1 MNILK
6 KEPRLIGT
14 MVILLSKNSG
24 RILPLIC
31 QCPSASTK
39 RSNNAWI
46 DVSSFLWVPNGNRYW
61 SQKVVFDAAV
71 VSLLTYM
78 HYCMRNIVEN
88 SGDCFLVCGVG
99 IERNFGK

>member
-1 MNILK
+1 MSVSISFNEK
-6 KEPRLIGT
+6 KQ
-14 MVILLSKNSG
+14 
-24 RILPLIC
+24 
-31 QCPSASTK
+31 QCM
-39 RSNNAWI
+39 

-78 HYCMRNIVEN
+78 HCMRNIVEN

-99 IERNFGK
+99 IERNLESNIYKGFIMICHVDG